1 MSVPGV
7 WGGDSVHSLNSVDKA
22 YSVFYSVIRGDSLQ
36 LFSQKN
42 KTKKKL

>member
-1 MSVPGV
+1 MSVQGV

-22 YSVFYSVIRGDSLQ
+22 CCMFYSLIRRDSLR